1 MGLMEIENK
10 PEISDDDIDR
20 EFTIDLENCT
30 DEDRLNWLTTFMN
43 RTKSLA
49 HTLNQTVEDSPE
61 KKLALNRLKAFL
73 TFAEF
78 AIRK

>member
-10 PEISDDDIDR
+10 PELSDEDIDR

-49 HTLNQTVEDSPE
+49 HTLNQTVEDCPD
-61 KKLALNRLKAFL
+61 KTLALQRLKAFL
-73 TFAEF
+73 TFAEG